1 VWAGAPWRATPL
13 PIAVYEPGSG
23 ARRAALAALGAGRWA
38 RWARWARDGGAL
50 HRLPRSRA
58 AAGAPAAV
66 AMEAQVL
73 QTPAR
78 R

>member
-1 VWAGAPWRATPL
+1 MRAVVESGLAVALCLRCGAPAGFELLGERHGL
-13 PIAVYEPGSG
+13 P
-23 ARRAALAALGAGRWA
+23 ALPVRQVV
-38 RWARWARDGGAL
+38 
-50 HRLPRSRA
+50 LPRSRA